1 MNPILQLHEEK
12 MTKTISVLREE
23 LAAIRAG
30 RANPAVLDK
39 LVVDYYGAPTK
50 INQLAAVSVSEA
62 RTLVIQPYDKS
73 TLKSIEKAIQAS
85 DIGINPNNDGSV
97 LRLLFPPLTE
107 ERRKELAKSIA
118 KMGEDSKVAIR
129 SIRRDANEKLK
140 AMKKAGEI
148 TEDDQKDLENQ
159 TQKMT
164 DKFIAE
170 IDKIAAEKERDHV
183 CLIGSYGFRFSI
195 SLTGR
200 FRLVGLI

>member
-1 MNPILQLHEEK
+1 MNPELKLYEEK
-12 MTKTISVLREE
+12 MTKTLSVLREE
-23 LAAIRAG
+23 LRSIRAG

-85 DIGINPNNDGSV
+85 DVGINPQNDGSV
-97 LRLLFPPLTE
+97 LRLVFPPLTE
-107 ERRKELAKSIA
+107 ERRKEIAKSIA

-140 AMKKAGEI
+140 AMKKSSEI
-148 TEDDQKDLENQ
+148 TEDDQKQLEND

-164 DKFIAE
+164 DQFISE
-170 IDKIAAEKERDHV
+170 IDKTTSEKEKEIMSV
-183 CLIGSYGFRFSI
+183 
-195 SLTGR
+195 
-200 FRLVGLI
+200 